1 MPTRKQQTYVIQ
13 ENWKYG
19 KAIHIF
25 AFFIPKN
32 LAQNFI
38 LIDSYL
44 MQYFQVLYC
53 ILWGHFRTTA
63 QNNQFFHTVYILSY
77 PSQLSYG

>member
-1 MPTRKQQTYVIQ
+1 MPTHKQQTYVIQ

-19 KAIHIF
+19 IAIHKF

-32 LAQNFI
+32 LAQNFT

-44 MQYFQVLYC
+44 M
-53 ILWGHFRTTA
+53 
-63 QNNQFFHTVYILSY
+63 
-77 PSQLSYG
+77 